1 MTAAMRGRENSE
13 VTLTIQRG
21 ARAPFDVKLVRAMIR
36 IQSVRSRMEGD
47 SIGYI
52 RITTFD
58 TKTDVELNDAMKNL
72 KQQAGSKLAGIVLD
86 LRNNP
91 GGL

>member
-1 MTAAMRGRENSE
+1 
-13 VTLTIQRG
+13 
-21 ARAPFDVKLVRAMIR
+21 
-36 IQSVRSRMEGD
+36 MEGD